1 MQLLPTDILTPAEY
15 SGTSLNT
22 GFKGT
27 DSSCC
32 WIDIAAS
39 GSNLASSSG
48 SLLFSRNVLS
58 PRG

>member
-1 MQLLPTDILTPAEY
+1 MQFLPTDILTPPEC

-39 GSNLASSSG
+39 GSNLASSNG
-48 SLLFSRNVLS
+48 NPIFSRNVLS